1 MNMRCVFICLLFVVI
16 SLNNNHGK
24 VHAKKRKGKKK
35 NPTNHFSLQ
44 LKVKS
49 EQIEDTLMGA
59 KKLLDYGKKEKVA
72 EPLLI
77 SLRAA
82 VQKLEGH
89 HRNMKKKEAKQPA
102 STKNSPTSDEGGS
115 TPDHEESEDA
125 ISFSAGKR
133 RTRPLKSSMQAE
145 KCNFPT
151 YNYNDFQ
158 GKWEKGEV
166 DIFSPFKIVGAD
178 DDFKRLREIWQL
190 SRLRKKENST
200 LQYLSPMMAKMQ
212 MEGQRDPEAGQTV
225 EMLQPQM
232 VAPAEY
238 FAKCF
243 GNTKKTGTD
252 TEYCEQIVPALHFG
266 DDEII
271 DGVSIEAVGGIALK
285 SVMDVAT
292 RKLLKAIQ
300 STTANGMSDLV
311 ENEQNFKVQYQ
322 AKDSRKVRFGP
333 AGSGTKM
340 SYTGVPN
347 LDGLVHGARRV
358 FVMGQKQEKKYKQA
372 DGYGTAFNFFED
384 KLSELKDDEGLK
396 ISAADKIWECSQEAG
411 EIIYVPVGNF
421 RTSLSLQDSISYNQD
436 LLMHVGHVNEWVK
449 AALWQPQSQIWT
461 AAVCL
466 KEKDIMKLPDMD
478 KYRKMISPGDLVR
491 AFNKQLDTHKAM
503 NGMILQAILVCKGV
517 VSIELANQN
526 LCGLVYPKCINQLS
540 KNFKFMKLQIPDWLK
555 AEKKIAKKFKKKKKS
570 AKGEL

>member
-1 MNMRCVFICLLFVVI
+1 MV
-16 SLNNNHGK
+16 
-24 VHAKKRKGKKK
+24 
-35 NPTNHFSLQ
+35 Q
-44 LKVKS
+44 
-49 EQIEDTLMGA
+49 
-59 KKLLDYGKKEKVA
+59 KKLLEYGKKEKIA

-89 HRNMKKKEAKQPA
+89 HRNMKKKEANKTP
-102 STKNSPTSDEGGS
+102 SKSKNTPTSDEGGA

-125 ISFSAGKR
+125 ISFSAGRR
-133 RTRPLKSSMQAE
+133 RTRPLKSSMQAQ

-166 DIFSPFKIVGAD
+166 SIHSPFKIVGAD
-178 DDFKRLREIWQL
+178 GDFKRLRELWQL

-200 LQYLSPMMAKMQ
+200 IKYLSPMMAKMQ
-212 MEGQRDPEAGQTV
+212 MQGQRDPEAGQTV

-232 VAPAEY
+232 VPPAEY

-252 TEYCEQIVPALHFG
+252 TEYCEQVVPALHFG

-292 RKLLKAIQ
+292 RKLLKAIN

-311 ENEQNFKVQYQ
+311 ENVANFKAQYQ
-322 AKDSRKVRFGP
+322 AKDSRKIRFGP
-333 AGSGTKM
+333 AGSGTSM
-340 SYTGVPN
+340 VYTGVPN
-347 LDGLVHGARRV
+347 LDGLVHGARRI
-358 FVMGQKQEKKYKQA
+358 FVMGQKQHSKFKLE

-384 KLSELKDDEGLK
+384 KMSELKDDEGLEINAK
-396 ISAADKIWECSQEAG
+396 NKIWECSQEAG
-411 EIIYVPVGNF
+411 EIVYVPVGYY
-421 RTSLSLQDSISYNQD
+421 RTSLSLQDSISYAQD

-449 AALWQPQSQIWT
+449 AALWQPQSQVWT

-466 KEKDIMKLPDMD
+466 KEKDIQKLPDMD
-478 KYRKMISPGDLVR
+478 RYSQMISPGDLVR
-491 AFNKQLDTHKAM
+491 AFNKQLSTHKAR
-503 NGMILQAILVCKGV
+503 NGLIFQAILVCKGV

-526 LCGLVYPKCINQLS
+526 LCGLVYPKCINRLA
-540 KNFKFMKLQIPDWLK
+540 KNFKGMKLKVPDWLNK
-555 AEKKIAKKFKKKKKS
+555 EKKIGKKLKKQLKNNNGKRKE
-570 AKGEL
+570 EL